1 VVSQLALRL
10 YNNDVTLGAL
20 NLYSDGEGPFDAA
33 SREMADLFAAAAATA
48 LGLSRAVTTL
58 NEAVATRTSIGT
70 AIGIVMERYD
80 LDQEAAFAFMVRVS
94 QTGNIK
100 LRLVAEQIVGEA
112 SLKARSK
119 G

>member
-1 VVSQLALRL
+1 
-10 YNNDVTLGAL
+10 
-20 NLYSDGEGPFDAA
+20 
-33 SREMADLFAAAAATA
+33 
-48 LGLSRAVTTL
+48 
-58 NEAVATRTSIGT
+58 
-70 AIGIVMERYD
+70 
-80 LDQEAAFAFMVRVS
+80 MVRVS